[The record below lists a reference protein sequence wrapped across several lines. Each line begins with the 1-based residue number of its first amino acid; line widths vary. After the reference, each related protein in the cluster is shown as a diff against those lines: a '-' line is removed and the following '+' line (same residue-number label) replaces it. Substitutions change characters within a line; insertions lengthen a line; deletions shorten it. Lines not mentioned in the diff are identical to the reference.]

1 MRQLP
6 PLALWHPSF
15 VSSTDVVLLPSLGRG
30 ARDFENLGRSLAVAG
45 YTAWAYDPPPTMP
58 PRISLVDLANGVL
71 DWATSCDVSTF
82 HVGGHAFGNRLARMV
97 TAIAPERVIT
107 LTLLAAGGYVPMDAD
122 ILASLLGVFA
132 GDASPEEHL
141 RRVRHQF
148 FAPGND
154 PSVWEHGWNATM
166 ASYQREALERVDAS
180 LWWDAVAPRVLVV
193 QGLDDVVA
201 VPENGRRY
209 VEDHSEVARLVE
221 IEHAGHAVV
230 VEQPAAV
237 ATAVITFLRDVS

>member
-1 MRQLP
+1 VRQLP
-6 PLALWHPSF
+6 VLALRDPFF

-30 ARDFENLGRSLAVAG
+30 ASDFADLGRSLSAAG
-45 YTAWAYDPPPTMP
+45 YTPWTYDPPPTMP
-58 PRISLVDLANGVL
+58 PGSSLVDLANGVL
-71 DWATSCDVSTF
+71 DWATSCGVSTF

-97 TAIAPERVIT
+97 TAIAPERVIS
-107 LTLLAAGGYVPMDAD
+107 LTLLAAGGYVPMDD
-122 ILASLLGVFA
+122 DVLASLLGVFA
-132 GDASPEEHL
+132 DDASAEEHL
-141 RRVRHQF
+141 RRVRHAF
-148 FAPGND
+148 FAPGNE
-154 PSVWEHGWNATM
+154 PSVWEHGWNAVLAT
-166 ASYQREALERVDAS
+166 YQREALEQVDVS

-221 IEHAGHAVV
+221 IEHAGHALL

-237 ATAVITFLRDVS
+237 ATTVVTFLREVS